1 MHSLTEILLFYKD
14 IHFVSNIAKDIL
26 DFILANTTVRE
37 LIDPTLEHLTVL
49 HQLVSDKD
57 LDKLMAIDTISSST
71 KFKIEG
77 IKNKK

>member
-1 MHSLTEILLFYKD
+1 LLFYKD
-14 IHFVSNIAKDIL
+14 IHFVSTIAKNIL

-37 LIDPTLEHLTVL
+37 LIDPTLEHLAIL
-49 HQLVSDKD
+49 YQLVSDKD
-57 LDKLMAIDTISSST
+57 LDKLMTIDTISSST

>member
-1 MHSLTEILLFYKD
+1 M
-14 IHFVSNIAKDIL
+14 

-49 HQLVSDKD
+49 YQLVSDKD
-57 LDKLMAIDTISSST
+57 LDKLMEIDTISSST

-77 IKNKK
+77 IKNKKW

>member
-1 MHSLTEILLFYKD
+1 MPKEALFGQ
-14 IHFVSNIAKDIL
+14 VIAKDIL